1 MRRFA
6 RIVNLHCL
14 AVALFGTCSAGSS
27 ASRSGTSSHR
37 HRISHRPALDSTQ
50 RLRKITQWLSNVSSS
65 ARAPCETPLPTL
77 PRRQHLLRPHPVP
90 RAAAHRPGAAPG
102 REDHGR
108 APGRRHLEWPG
119 ALRRRRPVPRPGAG
133 GGERELEVDFVLSA
147 GPLTRAIEVKSGRG
161 GDLSGLGAFL
171 ERRRE
176 ARPMIVG
183 AGGMP
188 LEEFFLADPVALLR

>member
-1 MRRFA
+1 M
-6 RIVNLHCL
+6 
-14 AVALFGTCSAGSS
+14 ALCVTPPP
-27 ASRSGTSSHR
+27 TSTS
-37 HRISHRPALDSTQ
+37 
-50 RLRKITQWLSNVSSS
+50 
-65 ARAPCETPLPTL
+65 
-77 PRRQHLLRPHPVP
+77 PR
-90 RAAAHRPGAAPG
+90 G
-102 REDHGR
+102 R
-108 APGRRHLEWPG
+108 
-119 ALRRRRPVPRPGAG
+119 